1 MTERR
6 RCGEKLGMQIGSADL
21 EEDARQK
28 NRLAR
33 KQYEAMLL
41 EKKAAEE
48 AEQEAELQERVLA
61 DDDANEGE
69 DPGTLVEVVPDEK
82 PPSSDAFSRRNNV
95 ELSKLAETSMRFN
108 LSVRG
113 TAATCTAFL
122 GDLINAG
129 EISPS
134 KSYLAVD
141 PRKLRRERDK
151 VLASASER
159 GAQQTD
165 DDDVTHI
172 MFDSRLDQTM
182 VRPFDEET
190 GKYYPRTEIQDHY
203 TLVDGDG
210 RFLVHFTKPPK
221 ENQEEFEEEDEGVSN
236 NNDEDNNDEDN
247 NEDNNDEET
256 TEVNESPEDKERRER
271 LSKIIDEDPKPSSVV
286 ARMMYSW
293 MQLHGIDQTLQ
304 FLTGDSTNSNTGWKG
319 GIMAWLER
327 FLGRKV
333 TWIVCQL
340 HTNELG
346 LRHLM
351 EELDGKTN
359 SKTGWKGDLGK
370 LLKST
375 NDMRVNYEFEQVDL
389 GPELIKLPEEVRAD
403 LSNDQK
409 LLYDRA
415 HAIRS
420 GQLSRDVALKK
431 GGSLVHS
438 RWLTFA
444 AELLKMWMSDHGLVG
459 DLLERLRTLVT
470 YILTVYVPMW
480 FNIKVHHSWI
490 EGPRHVLTH
499 LQLLRLQ
506 APDVQKILLP
516 YLKTSSW
523 FAHSESI
530 LQTMLC
536 SPDQTEREFAIKK
549 ILKMRGKAP
558 FGKTGVRYRKLPK
571 LNVEATCLADLINW
585 NRSHEPLL
593 TCTLTK
599 DEIKR
604 FDQEPMVV
612 PYHCGHAQAVE
623 RAVKEVTAA
632 SDNVVGEDR
641 RDGWIRSRCESRNLV
656 QRVDTKSDLAG
667 LIPQRRT

>member
-1 MTERR
+1 MTERKR
-6 RCGEKLGMQIGSADL
+6 SGEKVGMQIGSADL
-21 EEDARQK
+21 PEDARQT

-61 DDDANEGE
+61 PDDANEGE
-69 DPGTLVEVVPDEK
+69 DPETHVEVVPDED
-82 PPSSDAFSRRNNV
+82 PPSFDAFSRRNNV
-95 ELSKLAETSMRFN
+95 KLSKVAETSMRFEV
-108 LSVRG
+108 SVHG
-113 TAATCTAFL
+113 TAAVCTAYL

-141 PRKLRRERDK
+141 PKKLRRDRDK

-159 GAQQTD
+159 GAQQID
-165 DDDVTHI
+165 DDDITHI

-182 VRPFDEET
+182 VRPLDDVT
-190 GKYYPRTEIQDHY
+190 GKFYPRREVQDHY

-221 ENQEEFEEEDEGVSN
+221 ENQEEFEEEEEVTN
-236 NNDEDNNDEDN
+236 N
-247 NEDNNDEET
+247 NEDADDEERD
-256 TEVNESPEDKERRER
+256 EVNESPEDKERRKR
-271 LSKIIDEDPKPSSVV
+271 LEQIIDEDPKPASVV
-286 ARMMYSW
+286 ARMMYRW
-293 MQLHGIDQTLQ
+293 MQSHGIDQTLQ

-359 SKTGWKGDLGK
+359 SKSGWSGELGK
-370 LLKST
+370 LLKSASE
-375 NDMRVNYEFEQVDL
+375 MRVNYEFEQIDV

-403 LSNDQK
+403 LSKDQK
-409 LLYDRA
+409 ILYDRA

-420 GQLSRDVALKK
+420 GHLSRDVALKK

-444 AELLKMWMSDHGLVG
+444 AELLKMWMSDHGLSG

-470 YILTVYVPMW
+470 YIMTVYVPMW
-480 FNIKVHHSWI
+480 FDIKVHHSWI

-549 ILKMRGKAP
+549 ILKMRGKEP
-558 FGKTGVRYRKLPK
+558 FGKTSPRYRKLPK

-599 DEIKR
+599 DEIKS
-604 FDQEPMVV
+604 FDQEPMVA

-641 RDGWIRSRCESRNLV
+641 RDGWIRSRCESRTLV
-656 QRVDTKSDLAG
+656 ERVDTKSDLAG
-667 LIPQRRT
+667 LIPAQRIT